1 MNLIVLLAPI
11 LVHFLVVITPGP
23 ANILI
28 MQRSASIGR
37 GAGLL
42 TAIGV
47 VTGAAMWASL
57 VFLAIT
63 FSYSLST
70 WVTKLLG
77 LLGATYLAYLGFNII
92 KNRSNRVANDTGAV
106 EAYLGIKAYLQGFLL
121 HATNPKAFFGWLAI
135 VSVGRVD
142 EATGNILLIILLLCT
157 LQAAVVFSA
166 YAMVFSTNKVISLY
180 QKYKVLVDL
189 ISGSILVGFA
199 LITLYHLGVDIVK
212 MS

>member
-1 MNLIVLLAPI
+1 
-11 LVHFLVVITPGP
+11 
-23 ANILI
+23 
-28 MQRSASIGR
+28 
-37 GAGLL
+37 
-42 TAIGV
+42 
-47 VTGAAMWASL
+47 MWASL

-70 WVTKLLG
+70 WVTKMLG
-77 LLGATYLAYLGFNII
+77 LLGATYLAYLGFQII
-92 KNRSNRVANDTGAV
+92 KNRSNRVANDSGAI

-157 LQAAVVFSA
+157 LQAAVVFGA
-166 YAMVFSTNKVISLY
+166 YAMVFSTNRVISLY

-189 ISGSILVGFA
+189 ISGTILVGFA
-199 LITLYHLGVDIVK
+199 LITLYHLGIDIVK